1 MQDEFLIIKKGLRL
15 KRWKNVAAHHIYDFN
30 PKFLEFEVTSKRE
43 LVEVNKAD
51 LKRAKEF
58 VGLPLTYPVLFDTA
72 QELAEHFLGRFNE
85 NTVKSNAKHIAALV
99 RDNKKLTASV
109 KRARALLAVN
119 NTDQGTDAPPSTT
132 TDH

>member
-15 KRWKNVAAHHIYDFN
+15 KKWKNVAAHHIYDFN
-30 PKFLEFEVTSKRE
+30 PKFLEFEVASKKE
-43 LVEVNKAD
+43 LVEVNKTD

-58 VGLPLTYPVLFDTA
+58 VSLPLTYPVLFDTA
-72 QELAEHFLGRFNE
+72 QELAEHFLSRYDE
-85 NTVKSNAKHIAALV
+85 DSIKTNAKHIAALV
-99 RDNKKLTASV
+99 RDNKRLTASV

-119 NTDQGTDAPPSTT
+119 NTGQGTDAPPSTT